1 MEKEKKCKTRKNMK
15 THHEKFCRNKF
26 TRCKKGNEKNLELR
40 QKAFTRL
47 ESKFVVFFFF
57 FFKNTINE
65 CNKESNKAHI
75 SMLTIMS

>member
-47 ESKFVVFFFF
+47 ESKFVVFFFSSL
-57 FFKNTINE
+57 KIQ
-65 CNKESNKAHI
+65 
-75 SMLTIMS
+75 

>member
-47 ESKFVVFFFF
+47 ESKFVVFFF
-57 FFKNTINE
+57 
-65 CNKESNKAHI
+65 
-75 SMLTIMS
+75 LL